1 MGCVKATAL
10 KGMLIVLAWMLSGG
24 GCAILHAPQAHDTA
38 AFISVQP
45 QQGWADAI
53 LYFVLI
59 DRYVDLDFT
68 NDYQVDRAGKGT
80 FHGGDLKGLTAHL
93 DELAELGITAIWI
106 NPVVKNIDH
115 YVDSVGFP
123 DWAYHGYW
131 ADDFTRLDRRFGTE
145 QELGDLV
152 AAAHT
157 RGIKVLLDVVYNHA
171 GYGSSYATRPDA
183 DRWVRTGRKNNPCG
197 EDDVTMCVAGLPDF
211 KTEDPMV
218 ADYLMNAHLGLAKRV
233 GLDGFRLDTLKHVS
247 HAFWQQHRRRAR
259 KELGNDFFLLG
270 EVWGGDEEVLDPWF
284 ENDELDAGFDFPFQ
298 GGVLGF
304 VQGRGRTIAFSRYL
318 ERRHRVRPGYLLA
331 HFLSS
336 HDVPGALYLLKGD
349 KDLFKLCAVLQFTS
363 LGLPV
368 VYYGEEVGRFGGD
381 WPDNRSDMPWG
392 SRDILP
398 GKGRPRDEDL
408 RGFYKRLI
416 DIRRGHSALRQGAY
430 RALATEGDLLVYAR
444 EDGKETVYVALN
456 RGNSAASFR
465 APLPPAWAGRR
476 ISEVLCDTPVTV
488 AEGAIQA
495 NVPARQARIYVQ
507 DQPRAGL

>member
-1 MGCVKATAL
+1 MGCVKATAF
-10 KGMLIVLAWMLSGG
+10 KGMLIALAWMLPGG
-24 GCAILHAPQAHDTA
+24 GCATLHAPQTHDTA

-53 LYFVLI
+53 IYFVLI

-93 DELAELGITAIWI
+93 DELADLGITAIWI

-131 ADDFTRLDRRFGTE
+131 ADDFTRLDRRFGTG

-152 AAAHT
+152 AAAHR

-171 GYGSSYATRPDA
+171 GYGSSYVTRPDA
-183 DRWVRTGRKNNPCG
+183 DLWVRTGRKNNPCG

-218 ADYLMNAHLGLAKRV
+218 ADYLMNAHLGLAKRM

-247 HAFWQQHRRRAR
+247 HAFWQQHRKRAR
-259 KELGNDFFLLG
+259 QELGNDFFLLG

-284 ENDELDAGFDFPFQ
+284 ETDEIDAGFDFSFQ
-298 GGVLGF
+298 GNVLSF
-304 VQGRGRTIAFSRYL
+304 VQGRGRTVAFSRYL

-336 HDVPGALYLLKGD
+336 HDVPGALFQLKGD
-349 KDLFKLCAVLQFTS
+349 KDLYKLCAVLQFTS

-368 VYYGEEVGRFGGD
+368 IYYGEEVGRLGGD

-392 SRDILP
+392 GRDILP
-398 GKGRPRDEDL
+398 GKGRPRDENL
-408 RGFYKRLI
+408 TGFFKRLI
-416 DIRRGHSALRQGAY
+416 GIRRSHSALRQGAY

-444 EDGKETVYVALN
+444 DDGKETVVVAVN
-456 RGNSAASFR
+456 RGNSAVSFR
-465 APLPPAWAGRR
+465 LPLPTVWAGRR
-476 ISEVLCDTPVTV
+476 ISEVLSDAPVAV
-488 AEGAIQA
+488 AEGTLQV
-495 NVPARQARIYVQ
+495 NVPARQAHIYVQ
-507 DQPRAGL
+507 NQAGKGL